1 MAGKVQTAAGPSG
14 QMRRPA
20 GSGERMEQQ
29 MPKKKKKAKRFYD
42 YSLLFCIIFLTAFG
56 LVMIYSASSYSAQ
69 LSKAYKE
76 TVHILC
82 RGRRES
88 RQWDW
93 WPCSSFPR

>member
-14 QMRRPA
+14 QMRHPA

-56 LVMIYSASSYSAQ
+56 LVISSTFLIS
-69 LSKAYKE
+69 SDFSWSSSDK
-76 TVHILC
+76 
-82 RGRRES
+82 S
-88 RQWDW
+88 RSNL
-93 WPCSSFPR
+93 PFT